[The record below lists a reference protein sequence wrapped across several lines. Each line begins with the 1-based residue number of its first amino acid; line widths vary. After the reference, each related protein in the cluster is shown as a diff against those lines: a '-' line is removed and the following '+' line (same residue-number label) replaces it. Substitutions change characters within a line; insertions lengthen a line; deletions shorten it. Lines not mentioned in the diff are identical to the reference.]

1 MKLLSLCLMTVF
13 ISLPHWSAANV
24 LIKDV
29 RVVSPGKPVSAAVDV
44 LLEGET
50 IRAIGQ
56 LTARGDQMRVDQVI
70 EGKGR
75 FLTPGLIDSHVH
87 LQGVPGESPA
97 MPQAVREEA
106 ISQIPRS
113 YLYFGFTTVLDLFS
127 ADSLIDGWN
136 KQPLAPTAYHCAGV
150 PIPGGYPLAWIPPE
164 EQLHTPSAQ
173 YYLYDLNQPE
183 LMKATPGSDNHKP
196 RPLVERIASTDARC
210 IKIFYETGFGGL
222 KNLPVPSPDIVRQL
236 VTAAHAHQLPVYLH
250 GNSED
255 AYEFALQTGVD
266 MLVHG
271 LWHGEPGQAATLAD
285 RVAGAGLKVQPTMRV
300 IHSIRDLFNP
310 AYFEKPEVA
319 HAMPPA
325 SMSWYRSEAGQWMAK
340 EISQEIS
347 DGSTTQ
353 GDHHV
358 HGAADAA
365 LARPFE
371 VLERFTAA
379 LLRKGEAVFGSDTP
393 SGPIYTQFPG
403 LNGWREMQLWV
414 EAGATSEQLFNALT
428 IGNARVLSL
437 EEVLGTVDVGKR
449 ADLLLL
455 KRNPRES
462 ASNWDSIEWVIVKGR
477 PIKREM
483 LSAKRLVE

>member
-1 MKLLSLCLMTVF
+1 MKLLPICLMSVS
-13 ISLPHWSAANV
+13 ILLPSWSAANV
-24 LIKDV
+24 LIKNV
-29 RVVSPGKPVSAAVDV
+29 RVVSPGKPVSDAVDV

-50 IRAIGQ
+50 IRAIGD
-56 LTARGDQMRVDQVI
+56 LTARGDQLRVDQVI

-106 ISQIPRS
+106 LSQIPRS

-127 ADSLIDGWN
+127 ADSLIDSWN
-136 KQPLAPTAYHCAGV
+136 KQPLAPTAYHCAGAPV
-150 PIPGGYPLAWIPPE
+150 PGGYPLAWIPPE
-164 EQLHTPSAQ
+164 EQLHSPSAQ
-173 YYLYDLNQPE
+173 YYLYDPNQPE

-196 RPLVERIASTDARC
+196 RPLVERIMRTNARC
-210 IKIFYETGFGGL
+210 IKIFYETGFGRL
-222 KNLPVPSPDIVRQL
+222 KNLPVPSRDIVRQL

-250 GNSED
+250 GTSEG
-255 AYEFALQTGVD
+255 AYKFALQTGVD
-266 MLVHG
+266 MVVHG
-271 LWHGEPGQAATLAD
+271 LWRGEPDQAALLAEQI
-285 RVAGAGLKVQPTMRV
+285 AGADLKVQPTMQV
-300 IHSIRDLFNP
+300 IHGERDLFDP
-310 AYFEKPEVA
+310 TFFGKPELA

-325 SMSWYRSEAGQWMAK
+325 SMGWYRSDAGQWFAK
-340 EISQEIS
+340 EISQGLPTE
-347 DGSTTQ
+347 DG
-353 GDHHV
+353 HHG
-358 HGAADAA
+358 HGAAEAA
-365 LARPFE
+365 LAKPFE

-379 LLRKGEAVFGSDTP
+379 LFRKGGAVVFGSDTP

-428 IGNARVLSL
+428 IGNARVLRL

-455 KRNPRES
+455 ERNPRES

-477 PIKREM
+477 PVKREM
-483 LSAKRLVE
+483 LSAKRLVD